1 MKHKQFFARG
11 GVHMTEWGVVGVI
24 IALVGLIAA
33 VVGPM
38 VKVSSTLTKVST
50 VLDSIT
56 RRVDKLENADK
67 DYQESSRQARA
78 RIHGRIDEVDSRV
91 NDHEVRITTLEKAG
105 GN

>member
-1 MKHKQFFARG
+1 
-11 GVHMTEWGVVGVI
+11 MTEWGVVGVI

-56 RRVDKLENADK
+56 GRVDKLENADK
-67 DYQESSRQARA
+67 DYQESTRQARA
-78 RIHGRIDEVDSRV
+78 RIHDRIDEVDSRV
-91 NDHEVRITTLEKAG
+91 NDHEVRITTLEKTG

>member
-1 MKHKQFFARG
+1 MN
-11 GVHMTEWGVVGVI
+11 EWGVVGVI

-56 RRVDKLENADK
+56 ERVNKLEGADK
-67 DYQESSRQARA
+67 DYQESARQARA
-78 RIHGRIDEVDSRV
+78 RIHDRIDDVEEHV
-91 NDHEVRITTLEKAG
+91 NNHEVRISTLESAG
-105 GN
+105 KN